1 MWKVFIMFSLV
12 PLFVVVLRLRGDLIS
27 LECPAR
33 STLVKKA
40 SRANPT
46 TNKSLSIATVHLH
59 ISKRRH
65 VRRRRLK
72 SHWNFRFI
80 NLFNHRSFSQSEF
93 RKVSRIHSRPSPLAV
108 LSTSL
113 IGKPALPSTFHPSL
127 PSYSRPDPSQAC
139 PAAGDLK
146 SRSQASW
153 PSHAR
158 GACTVLEMLGHSPI
172 AYIPPSCRSPPHPR
186 FFTLTLTS
194 TYLLPCTSL
203 LTRLLPRSTL
213 PTHCIRPV

>member
-93 RKVSRIHSRPSPLAV
+93 RKVSRIH
-108 LSTSL
+108 
-113 IGKPALPSTFHPSL
+113 I
-127 PSYSRPDPSQAC
+127 
-139 PAAGDLK
+139 
-146 SRSQASW
+146 
-153 PSHAR
+153 
-158 GACTVLEMLGHSPI
+158 
-172 AYIPPSCRSPPHPR
+172 
-186 FFTLTLTS
+186 
-194 TYLLPCTSL
+194 
-203 LTRLLPRSTL
+203 STL
-213 PTHCIRPV
+213 ALGRPINLAYRETRASINFSSLSSFVQSTGPFAGMPCRRGP